1 MLVCALTILSA
12 VVAQKEPHYVRG
24 HDGMVHLF
32 EWKWPDIAAEC
43 ENFLGPL
50 GFGGV
55 QVSDIKGRRI
65 RLEIDSDHWKI
76 SERLQCG
83 IKSFIIFFFFFLER
97 GKIYKLKKYIA
108 LNIQ

>member
-12 VVAQKEPHYVRG
+12 VVAQKEPHYVSG

-55 QVSDIKGRRI
+55 QVSNTKGRRI
-65 RLEIDSDHWKI
+65 RLEIDTDH
-76 SERLQCG
+76 R
-83 IKSFIIFFFFFLER
+83 KSRRDYNVE
-97 GKIYKLKKYIA
+97 
-108 LNIQ
+108 